1 MSRMSNKLLGDPID
15 VPLSKLTRD
24 PNNIRFRHMGKLT
37 QSEMDA
43 YLLEEEDVRLLMNG
57 IISAGKLHQ
66 PLLVIEDGDDLICKE
81 GNRRLLALRMIQDQI
96 KNKKLKGFTEDHF
109 DMIPVR
115 IIQGTEEEIDVLLGT
130 IHVSGNKPWNAAN
143 RGYLIHKCIETH
155 GNDPKQ
161 VADKFGMV
169 TSKVMM
175 AYKGFIATEKF
186 GQKYET
192 EGGRYVRRFFIFE
205 ELYRNCTTK
214 TWVNESD
221 ENLDYFINVV
231 GKSKMTNLKDV
242 RKFAKFLKLEE
253 PKKARVFEALN
264 HDNMTEAWKLYE
276 EESKPERAW
285 NVVDSLYTQLIEF
298 PHEFLKQAIG
308 DKIKKRILTD
318 LGSLVIN
325 LQDDLSDMENNS
337 AGK

>member
-1 MSRMSNKLLGDPID
+1 
-15 VPLSKLTRD
+15 
-24 PNNIRFRHMGKLT
+24 
-37 QSEMDA
+37 
-43 YLLEEEDVRLLMNG
+43 
-57 IISAGKLHQ
+57 
-66 PLLVIEDGDDLICKE
+66 
-81 GNRRLLALRMIQDQI
+81 
-96 KNKKLKGFTEDHF
+96 
-109 DMIPVR
+109 MIPVR

-175 AYKGFIATEKF
+175 AYKGFIATERF

-192 EGGRYVRRFFIFE
+192 EGGRYVRKFFIFE

-231 GKSKMTNLKDV
+231 GKSKMSNLKDV